1 VASSLSD
8 LDYSILQQ
16 CMHCGMCLPT
26 CPTYDATKR
35 ERNSPRGR
43 IALMRAVADGDLQP
57 SREFADEM
65 SYCLGCLACQT
76 ACPAGVQYGQLLET
90 ARAEVEHWGID
101 KSPMRTFWRA
111 LTLRVLFTSPWL
123 LRFVGRLLRFYQQTG
138 VQSLARRLGLTRLLP
153 ANLRRLEPQ
162 TPEIAEAFSHEIIK
176 EDEQPSPTD
185 PGKKRVALLTGC
197 VQDLVFS
204 DINRD
209 TADVLLANGCS
220 VHTPASQPCCGSL
233 HAHNGEHEL
242 AASLARRM
250 IDLLPPDD
258 FDAIITNAGGCGSH
272 LRQYTALL
280 ADDPVYADRARSWD
294 RKVRDIHEWLLET
307 GFRAPNATPYE
318 ATATVTYHD
327 SCHLA
332 HGQKVARQPR
342 ELLRG
347 IPGIELVEL
356 AEASWC
362 CGSAGVY
369 NITQPEQSA
378 SLLARKVSNI
388 QKAALKSGV
397 TLLAQSN
404 PGCHLQIQRGLREAG
419 IPVMVTQPVSIL
431 ARAYRRETTTGAASQ
446 HS

>member
-1 VASSLSD
+1 L
-8 LDYSILQQ
+8 
-16 CMHCGMCLPT
+16 
-26 CPTYDATKR
+26 
-35 ERNSPRGR
+35 
-43 IALMRAVADGDLQP
+43 
-57 SREFADEM
+57 
-65 SYCLGCLACQT
+65 
-76 ACPAGVQYGQLLET
+76 
-90 ARAEVEHWGID
+90 
-101 KSPMRTFWRA
+101 
-111 LTLRVLFTSPWL
+111 
-123 LRFVGRLLRFYQQTG
+123 YQQTG
-138 VQSLARRLGLTRLLP
+138 AQFLVRQLGLTRLLP
-153 ANLRRLEPQ
+153 GNLRRLEPQ
-162 TPEIAEAFSHEIIK
+162 TPEIAEAFSNQLIEENEEPPRK
-176 EDEQPSPTD
+176 DRPPR
-185 PGKKRVALLTGC
+185 RVALLTGC

-204 DINRD
+204 GINRD

-220 VHTPASQPCCGSL
+220 VHTPPIQPCCGSL

-280 ADDPVYADRARSWD
+280 AGDPVYAERARSWD
-294 RKVRDIHEWLLET
+294 RKIRDIHEWLLET
-307 GFRAPNATPYE
+307 GFRTPNASPCETPE
-318 ATATVTYHD
+318 TVTYHD

-378 SLLARKVSNI
+378 ALLARKVSNI
-388 QKAALKSGV
+388 QKAATKSGV

-419 IPVMVTQPVSIL
+419 IRVAVTQPVSLL
-431 ARAYRRETTTGAASQ
+431 AQAYRRESATGQAR
-446 HS
+446 